1 MLIRQSLVDP
11 KNILYPPFHIEL
23 GLMKQFVKALDKEG
37 ECFKYLCEQ
46 FHGLP
51 DAKLKEGIF
60 VGPDIR
66 KLLKDET
73 FVTKMEMKG
82 KNAWNSFKLVV
93 TSFLGNKKI
102 QTTKLWLLNCYKTT
116 KYWAAT

>member
-1 MLIRQSLVDP
+1 
-11 KNILYPPFHIEL
+11 
-23 GLMKQFVKALDKEG
+23 MKQFVKALDKEG

-46 FHGLP
+46 FPGLS

-66 KLLKDET
+66 KPLKDET
-73 FVTKMEMKG
+73 FVTKIEMKE

-93 TSFLGNKKI
+93 TGFIGNKKDPNY
-102 QTTKLWLLNCYKTT
+102 KAWLLNCYKTT